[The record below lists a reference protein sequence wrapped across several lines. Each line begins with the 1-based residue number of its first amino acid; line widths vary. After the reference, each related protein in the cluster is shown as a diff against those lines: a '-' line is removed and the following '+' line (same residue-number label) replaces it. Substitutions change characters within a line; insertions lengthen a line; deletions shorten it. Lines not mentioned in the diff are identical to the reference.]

1 MEVRMPTCPT
11 GADVGTPGPQ
21 PSRLRLSDRE
31 RAGLIWLR
39 ERARHWLT
47 AAKRARKYRPHQQV
61 IDDDECE
68 QLTALVQLEK
78 AAATILA
85 GINGDENGSV

>member
-61 IDDDECE
+61 MGHDELQ
-68 QLTALVQLEK
+68 QLQALVDLDR
-78 AAATILA
+78 AAQTLL
-85 GINGDENGSV
+85 NDS